1 MICKFC
7 RRQFKTCKRGAEL
20 RLIDYG
26 SGTIDDL
33 QKPTPNTTAQCT
45 NVNATTTRTS
55 DDGTDLLTHTT
66 YAGSAFYI
74 SPELF
79 QRKYTQ
85 RTDIWS
91 AGVTLYVLVAGYP
104 ADVLQ
109 KAFNMLQKSKNRDL
123 HSLPH
128 MPEGMPDSYFEML
141 DQMLTYRHKQRKSAG
156 DVLDCEF
163 VRFHKEM
170 EEGGMAEGADDV
182 GLSLE
187 DVAAVAAEG
196 GGRGST
202 RNGSMGTKS
211 ILIKGSVSRHM
222 AYLEYE
228 HFERALTTLLATLLD
243 LDELKVAIA
252 AIDEQ
257 LEKEPHV
264 SAHGSLDDTNHDIDA
279 LPISNRAK
287 LQVMKV
293 EDIHKLLV
301 EQNYKAAATMV
312 EKLANYSRYQAFAY
326 HVALLR
332 LFVRGKTPKKS
343 GRRGNSVLFLD
354 DESGSSRS
362 SRGGAPNSVHGGNVW
377 QSIKKKPIRR
387 SGSVGDA
394 LNRSAPSFDPTQSIQ
409 NKK

>member
-1 MICKFC
+1 MICKFR

-33 QKPTPNTTAQCT
+33 NKPTPNATAQCT
-45 NVNATTTRTS
+45 NVNPTTTRTS

-85 RTDIWS
+85 KTDVWS

-141 DQMLTYRHKQRKSAG
+141 NQMLTYRHKQRKSAG

-228 HFERALTTLLATLLD
+228 NFERALTTLLATLLD
-243 LDELKVAIA
+243 LDELKVVIA
-252 AIDEQ
+252 AIVEQ
-257 LEKEPHV
+257 LDKEPNV

-293 EDIHKLLV
+293 EDIHKLLI
-301 EQNYKAAATMV
+301 EQKYKAAATMV

-332 LFVRGKTPKKS
+332 LFVRGKKSKKS

-354 DESGSSRS
+354 DESGSSR
-362 SRGGAPNSVHGGNVW
+362 GGAPNSVHGGNVW
-377 QSIKKKPIRR
+377 QNIKKKPIRR

-394 LNRSAPSFDPTQSIQ
+394 LNRSAPSFDPTHNLQ